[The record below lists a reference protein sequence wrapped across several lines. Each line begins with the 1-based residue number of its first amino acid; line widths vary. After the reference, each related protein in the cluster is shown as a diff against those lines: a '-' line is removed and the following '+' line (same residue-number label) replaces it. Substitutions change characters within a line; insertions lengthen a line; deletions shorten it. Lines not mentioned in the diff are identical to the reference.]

1 MLLLPAS
8 VPSAERAHDFLDVS
22 ELGPLVLSGVE
33 DDEHA
38 RSLLAERLDASDLSH
53 QEALARL
60 AQPPDGRV
68 AEFYR
73 FLVDWAESEGLRR
86 FASMI
91 AGVSCVQTVAGQWR
105 RPDDR
110 LFFPRQREE
119 IEFPEGL
126 AVPIVDLPDVDGLRP
141 LLEEAGV
148 SSFEWRQLLPEF
160 IFPLL
165 TDDSTAPAT
174 RRLGLEALRLYFQTE
189 RTGDPRLRAQAA
201 RVLLPASKAH
211 DSEERLIAAEE
222 IYFRVHGSMTID
234 SRGSTAPSINL
245 SSSVSIRLPIP
256 IS

>member
-1 MLLLPAS
+1 
-8 VPSAERAHDFLDVS
+8 
-22 ELGPLVLSGVE
+22 
-33 DDEHA
+33 
-38 RSLLAERLDASDLSH
+38 
-53 QEALARL
+53 
-60 AQPPDGRV
+60 
-68 AEFYR
+68 
-73 FLVDWAESEGLRR
+73 
-86 FASMI
+86 MI

-110 LFFPRQREE
+110 LFFPWQREE

-222 IYFRVHGSMTID
+222 IYFSGTWLDDDRLERIYGPFDQFEFLSLDPPADPDRMTEEVDFLEWLGVARHPRPDPRVVEQRDIHMVSALGRHPHSAKYGQLWDGWLTLSGRA
-234 SRGSTAPSINL
+234 SRSDL
-245 SSSVSIRLPIP
+245 
-256 IS
+256 